1 MSNDIE
7 QYKKQVLSWTRTA
20 KQRGST
26 HMIVAF
32 DTQKN
37 RPFPVYVNSD
47 TSVQQKIKSFNDNIS
62 VRAIEVYNMR
72 LNLETQLGQARTWN
86 V

>member
-7 QYKKQVLSWTRTA
+7 KYKKQILSWTRTA

-26 HMIVAF
+26 HMIVAY
-32 DTQKN
+32 DTQKK
-37 RPFPVYVNSD
+37 RPFPVYIGND
-47 TSVQQKIKSFNDNIS
+47 TSVQQKIKGFNDNIG
-62 VRAIEVYNMR
+62 VRAIEVYNMK
-72 LNLETQLGQARTWN
+72 LNLDTQLGQARTWN

>member
-1 MSNDIE
+1 MSKDIE

-26 HMIVAF
+26 HMIVAY

-37 RPFPVYVNSD
+37 KPFPVYVNSD